1 MISDDDAI
9 EFDPDEPVDFEDKV
23 AARVSSYTKLMA
35 LVLHVEDKELRKEG
49 MMMLVAIRRS
59 FKTLPTGELTA
70 LTGGKDSSDVSDNS
84 DL

>member
-23 AARVSSYTKLMA
+23 AARVASYTKLMA
-35 LVLHVEDKELRKEG
+35 LVLHVKGKELRKEG
-49 MMMLVAIRRS
+49 MLMLVAIRRS

-70 LTGGKDSSDVSDNS
+70 LTGGKDNPDDANGS